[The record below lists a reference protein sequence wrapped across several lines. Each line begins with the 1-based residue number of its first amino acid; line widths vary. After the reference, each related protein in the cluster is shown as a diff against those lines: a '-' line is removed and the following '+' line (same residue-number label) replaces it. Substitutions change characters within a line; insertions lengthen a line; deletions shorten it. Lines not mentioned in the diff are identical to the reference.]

1 MTTNAL
7 ATRNAGAMLPD
18 AGTWQTM
25 LGMAESLVQSGLLPA
40 HIKTPAAA
48 VAIIQKGRELDIPPM
63 YALSNI
69 VVIQGKPTANAEL
82 MLALIYRDH
91 GDGAVTFT
99 ESTNERCVV
108 AYRRRGWSQPR
119 SYAFTIGDAETAGL
133 MKNPTWRTYPA
144 AMLRARAISA
154 VARMAFPDT
163 IGGLYT
169 PEELGAAVDADGDVI
184 DIDEGKMHHALAFV
198 EGRMT
203 QQPESDTIVAG
214 AAEVIDAE
222 TGEIQDGPRNP
233 SQMHPASDK
242 QIKAIFAIGKDAG
255 WTNDELREVMV
266 ERFGVEHSR
275 DLTIG
280 QASEFIDFLKAGAEP
295 QQSLNV

>member
-1 MTTNAL
+1 MSNAL
-7 ATRNAGAMLPD
+7 ATRNSSAMLPD
-18 AGTWQTM
+18 AQTWQTM
-25 LGMAESLVQSGLLPA
+25 MMMADELVKSGMLPS
-40 HIKTPAAA
+40 HIKTAAAA

-69 VVIQGKPTANAEL
+69 VVIGGKPSANAEL

-91 GDGAVTFT
+91 GDAAIGFQ
-99 ESTNERCVV
+99 ESTNDHCTV
-108 AYRRRGWSQPR
+108 AYRRRGWSQPGLFT
-119 SYAFTIGDAETAGL
+119 FTIQDAETAGL
-133 MKNPTWRTYPA
+133 MKNPTWRSYPA

-163 IGGLYT
+163 IGGMYT
-169 PEELGAAVDADGDVI
+169 PEELGATVDAEGDV
-184 DIDEGKMHHALAFV
+184 V
-198 EGRMT
+198 NV
-203 QQPESDTIVAG
+203 PEVPGWVGNHYVGNPEPQSETIVAG
-214 AAEVIDAE
+214 TAEVVDAE

-280 QASEFIDFLKAGAEP
+280 QASEFIDFLKGAGEP
-295 QQSLNV
+295 EESPQPQLV